1 MVNFYYGRIFI
12 GDIFMITIPN
22 YATLIEATF
31 SALKILGG
39 SGKNDEI
46 NSKVAEILELSNE
59 VQDVPHLNSSSLSEV
74 NYRCAWARTILKN
87 YGALENSARS
97 IWAIKPEF
105 TSIDSVDGATV
116 EKFRNI
122 KNKNKQKYDTAEEEM
137 EEQGVDVP
145 EEVKPW
151 RKRLYEVL
159 ITMDPYGFE
168 RLTQRVLRE
177 SGFTNVVVTK
187 KSGDGG
193 IDGTGK
199 LKINGIFSFNIAFQC
214 KRYQGSVG
222 AGDIR
227 DFRGSLTTDIEKGVF
242 ITTGSFS
249 KPAIEEASNPGKQQ
263 IDLIDGEEFITKL
276 AEFGIGVKEIKDYE
290 IDEQFFAKI

>member
-1 MVNFYYGRIFI
+1 M
-12 GDIFMITIPN
+12 TAIPN

-59 VQDVPHLNSSSLSEV
+59 VQDIPHLNSSSLSEV

-97 IWAIKPEF
+97 VWTIKPEF
-105 TSIDSVDGATV
+105 TSIDSVDGAIV

-122 KNKNKQKYDTAEEEM
+122 KSEKTQKFDTTEEKM
-137 EEQGVDVP
+137 EQQGIDVP

-159 ITMDPYGFE
+159 INMDPYGFE

-177 SGFTNVVVTK
+177 CGFTNVVVTK

-249 KPAIEEASNPGKQQ
+249 KPAIEEAAKPGKQQ

-276 AEFGIGVKEIKDYE
+276 AEFGIGVKEVKDYE

>member
-1 MVNFYYGRIFI
+1 M
-12 GDIFMITIPN
+12 TAIPN

-31 SALKILGG
+31 SALKLLGG

-59 VQDVPHLNSSSLSEV
+59 VQDIPHLNSSSLSEV

-97 IWAIKPEF
+97 VWTIKPEF
-105 TSIDSVDGATV
+105 TGIDSVDGAIV

-122 KNKNKQKYDTAEEEM
+122 KSEKTQKFDTAEEKM

-159 ITMDPYGFE
+159 INMDPYGFE

-177 SGFTNVVVTK
+177 CGFTNVVVTK

-276 AEFGIGVKEIKDYE
+276 AEFGIGVKEVKDYE

>member
-1 MVNFYYGRIFI
+1 M
-12 GDIFMITIPN
+12 TAIPN

-31 SALKILGG
+31 SALKMLGG

-59 VQDVPHLNSSSLSEV
+59 VQDIPHLNSSSLSEV

-97 IWAIKPEF
+97 VWTIKPEF
-105 TSIDSVDGATV
+105 TGTDSVDGAIV

-122 KNKNKQKYDTAEEEM
+122 KSEKTQKFNTAEEKM

-151 RKRLYEVL
+151 RKHLYEVL
-159 ITMDPYGFE
+159 INMDPYGFE

-177 SGFTNVVVTK
+177 CGFTNVVVTK

-276 AEFGIGVKEIKDYE
+276 AEFGIGVKEVKDYE

>member
-1 MVNFYYGRIFI
+1 M
-12 GDIFMITIPN
+12 TTLPN

-31 SALKILGG
+31 SALKLLGG

-46 NSKVAEILELSNE
+46 NGKVAEILELPDE
-59 VQDVPHLNSSSLSEV
+59 IQDVPHLDSSSLSEL

-97 IWAIKPEF
+97 VWTIKPEF
-105 TSIDSVDGATV
+105 TSVDSVDGAIV
-116 EKFRNI
+116 EKYRNI
-122 KNKNKQKYDTAEEEM
+122 KSKKAQKPVSSEEEM

-159 ITMDPYGFE
+159 ISMDPYAFE

-177 SGFTNVVVTK
+177 CGFSNVVVTK

-222 AGDIR
+222 ASDIR

-290 IDEQFFAKI
+290 IDEKFFAMI

>member
-1 MVNFYYGRIFI
+1 M
-12 GDIFMITIPN
+12 TAIPN

-31 SALKILGG
+31 SALKMLGG

-46 NSKVAEILELSNE
+46 NSKVVEILELSNE
-59 VQDVPHLNSSSLSEV
+59 VQDIPHLNSSSLSEV

-97 IWAIKPEF
+97 VWTIKPEF
-105 TSIDSVDGATV
+105 TGIDSVDGAIV

-122 KNKNKQKYDTAEEEM
+122 KSEKTQKFNTAEEKM

-159 ITMDPYGFE
+159 INMDPYGFE

-177 SGFTNVVVTK
+177 CGFTNVVVTK

-276 AEFGIGVKEIKDYE
+276 AEFGIGVKEVKDYE

>member
-1 MVNFYYGRIFI
+1 M
-12 GDIFMITIPN
+12 TAIPN
-22 YATLIEATF
+22 YATLIGATF
-31 SALKILGG
+31 SALKLLGG

-59 VQDVPHLNSSSLSEV
+59 VQDIPHLNSSSLSEV

-97 IWAIKPEF
+97 VWTIKPEF
-105 TSIDSVDGATV
+105 TGIDSVDGAIV

-122 KNKNKQKYDTAEEEM
+122 KSEKTQKFNTAEEKM

-159 ITMDPYGFE
+159 INMDPYGFE

-177 SGFTNVVVTK
+177 CGFTNVVVTR

-214 KRYQGSVG
+214 KRYQGSVS

-242 ITTGSFS
+242 VTTGSFS

-276 AEFGIGVKEIKDYE
+276 AEFGIGVKEVKDYE

>member
-1 MVNFYYGRIFI
+1 M
-12 GDIFMITIPN
+12 TAIPN

-31 SALKILGG
+31 SALKMLGG

-59 VQDVPHLNSSSLSEV
+59 VQDIPHLNSSSLSEV

-97 IWAIKPEF
+97 VWTIKPEF
-105 TSIDSVDGATV
+105 TGIDSVDGAIV

-122 KNKNKQKYDTAEEEM
+122 KSEKTQKFNTAEEKM

-159 ITMDPYGFE
+159 INMDPYGFE

-177 SGFTNVVVTK
+177 CGFTNVVVTK

-276 AEFGIGVKEIKDYE
+276 AEFGIGVKEVKDYE

>member
-1 MVNFYYGRIFI
+1 M
-12 GDIFMITIPN
+12 TSIPN

-31 SALKILGG
+31 SALKMLGG

-59 VQDVPHLNSSSLSEV
+59 VQDIPHLNSSSLSEV

-97 IWAIKPEF
+97 VWTIKPEF
-105 TSIDSVDGATV
+105 TGIDSVDGAIV

-122 KNKNKQKYDTAEEEM
+122 KSEKTQKFDTTEEKM

-159 ITMDPYGFE
+159 INMDPYGFE

-177 SGFTNVVVTK
+177 CGFTNVVVTK

-249 KPAIEEASNPGKQQ
+249 KPAIEEASNPGTQQ

-276 AEFGIGVKEIKDYE
+276 AEFGIGVKEVKDYE

>member
-1 MVNFYYGRIFI
+1 M
-12 GDIFMITIPN
+12 TAIPN

-59 VQDVPHLNSSSLSEV
+59 VQDIPHLNSSSLSEV

-97 IWAIKPEF
+97 VWTIKPEF
-105 TSIDSVDGATV
+105 TGIDSVDGAIV

-122 KNKNKQKYDTAEEEM
+122 KSEKTQKFDTTEEKM

-159 ITMDPYGFE
+159 INMDPYGFE

-177 SGFTNVVVTK
+177 CGFTNVVVTK

-276 AEFGIGVKEIKDYE
+276 AEFGIGVKEVKDYE

>member
-1 MVNFYYGRIFI
+1 M
-12 GDIFMITIPN
+12 TAIPN

-31 SALKILGG
+31 SALKMLGG

-59 VQDVPHLNSSSLSEV
+59 VQDIPHLNSSSLSEV

-97 IWAIKPEF
+97 VWTIKPEF
-105 TSIDSVDGATV
+105 TGIDSVVGAIV

-122 KNKNKQKYDTAEEEM
+122 KSEKTQKFNTAEEKM

-159 ITMDPYGFE
+159 INMDPYGFE

-177 SGFTNVVVTK
+177 CGFTNVVVTK

-276 AEFGIGVKEIKDYE
+276 AEFGIGVKEVKDYE

>member
-1 MVNFYYGRIFI
+1 M
-12 GDIFMITIPN
+12 TAIPN

-59 VQDVPHLNSSSLSEV
+59 VQDIPHLNSSSLSEV

-97 IWAIKPEF
+97 VWTIKPEF
-105 TSIDSVDGATV
+105 TSIDSVDGAIV

-122 KNKNKQKYDTAEEEM
+122 KSEKTQKFDTTEEKM
-137 EEQGVDVP
+137 EQQGIDVP

-159 ITMDPYGFE
+159 INMDPYGFE

-177 SGFTNVVVTK
+177 CGFTNVVVTK

-276 AEFGIGVKEIKDYE
+276 AEFGIGVKEVKDYE